1 MLLEEKIMV
10 TEVVGSQ
17 AASSEKHSVS
27 LSAPTASPE
36 VQKSSLSSPVPV
48 KPVKDGPQ
56 QAAASVD
63 IPKLVDSINNRP
75 QVRERSLQFSVHEG
89 TGKMQVRIY
98 DSNTHEL
105 IRQMPSDEMLRIAEQ
120 IDDALAEDISGII
133 LQDQA

>member
-1 MLLEEKIMV
+1 MV

-17 AASSEKHSVS
+17 AASSAKHSVS
-27 LSAPTASPE
+27 LPAPTASPE
-36 VQKSSLSSPVPV
+36 VQGPSLPSPEPV
-48 KPVKDGPQ
+48 KPVKDGPPQ
-56 QAAASVD
+56 AAAASVD
-63 IPKLVDSINNRP
+63 IPKLVDSMNNRP